1 MPLLPSSRLK
11 ATACICL
18 VGQSLSC
25 HLLSLLLSKCRT
37 CTAFLLIRSG
47 DAAANPYED
56 GACSHHPL
64 CMGSAFF
71 KKALA
76 TSSLLMLVGNTL
88 TKKTLGSTLVE
99 NLLATSILL
108 SLMSGFLVKKALAG
122 CRLVALAVVPT
133 QFVHGPLPGLVGL
146 FCAGTTPGKNLP
158 SPVAA
163 VAEAPRPGG
172 LCARRNPTN
181 CHWDGRKRTIHCTPS
196 RGCTGEVGTI

>member
-1 MPLLPSSRLK
+1 VKPE
-11 ATACICL
+11 
-18 VGQSLSC
+18 
-25 HLLSLLLSKCRT
+25 
-37 CTAFLLIRSG
+37 
-47 DAAANPYED
+47 ED
-56 GACSHHPL
+56 GLCGRHPL
-64 CMGSAFF
+64 GLGSAF
-71 KKALA
+71 
-76 TSSLLMLVGNTL
+76 VE
-88 TKKTLGSTLVE
+88 KTLGSMLVE
-99 NLLATSILL
+99 KFLGTSSVLLLT
-108 SLMSGFLVKKALAG
+108 SGFLVKKALAG